1 MYLKIKQINKLAI
14 SLKFIVTAKLPF
26 QDNYLQFFP
35 PNLFISYIKKIIHLY
50 IYNKRNILNKYFV
63 YIIVMLFV
71 YIIVISIV
79 IFVIGS
85 FLKM

>member
-14 SLKFIVTAKLPF
+14 SLQFIVTAKLPF
-26 QDNYLQFFP
+26 QDNYLVFP